1 MMNDNNIDQYLDQ
14 YGKNHSPEPSRDLI
28 NNIMAIPRE
37 VEQEAGFLT
46 LDLPVRLSEWFLF
59 LIPRLSG
66 LTAACV
72 LGIYFGS
79 AGSSALAE
87 DEIAAFDQE
96 VYEFAD
102 GSIILDENVETL
114 LDVEEFIFVEEIAQ

>member
-1 MMNDNNIDQYLDQ
+1 MNDIKIDQYLDE

-37 VEQEAGFLT
+37 VEQDAGFFA
-46 LDLPVRLSEWFLF
+46 LDLPSKLSGWFLF

-72 LGIYFGS
+72 LGIYFGG

-87 DEIAAFDQE
+87 DEIAVFDQE
-96 VYEFAD
+96 IIEIAE
-102 GSIILDENVETL
+102 GSIILDENVDTL
-114 LDVEEFIFVEEIAQ
+114 LDVEEFIFIEEPIE